1 MVIDS
6 VSASSTRALCVVL
19 TAKHSKTASVRRCA
33 VRRKKLEKLEKL
45 KELKKLNALHVALES
60 IAVGVGDTNYL
71 VANIYT

>member
-1 MVIDS
+1 M
-6 VSASSTRALCVVL
+6 AL

-33 VRRKKLEKLEKL
+33 VRRKKLKELEKL
-45 KELKKLNALHVALES
+45 RELRELRELNALDVALES

>member
-1 MVIDS
+1 MVINS
-6 VSASSTRALCVVL
+6 ASASSTRALCVAL

-33 VRRKKLEKLEKL
+33 VRRKKLKEL
-45 KELKKLNALHVALES
+45 KELEKLNALDVALES